1 MVTRIG
7 GLASGMDIDAMVAK
21 LMTAERAPLNK
32 LYQKKQ
38 TAEWQRDAYRS
49 INTKM
54 KTFSDYTFDN
64 ILLSSN
70 FLKKTSSTSGTN
82 SSKVTVKA
90 GSGAAGNLEIQEVT
104 KLASNAKTDVATVGK
119 ATHRLAKGT
128 DTLSDLG
135 IQGTEIKLNVAKGD
149 GTFEEKTIQFGNNID
164 EFVNNLKSAG
174 LNKSEYNTSTGKFT
188 ITGAD
193 FTIADS
199 DSANKLKTLGFSTS
213 NISSSLADTTTK
225 NTELSDLGLTAGTGV
240 FKLKVGT
247 ETKSFDILAD
257 DTIQSFM
264 DRLNAADSGVRA
276 SFDETKRQFSIVPAK
291 AGETITAGDD
301 TSFESL
307 QKLGINSTASVSSTQ
322 FVGVKSGDSTDPKG
336 STLLGEL
343 GLKDGSVTF
352 NVIQANGET
361 KQTKISYS
369 SSDTIDSFI
378 QSLNRSGAGVTAL
391 FSNGKLTIGANNSGT
406 VKDGSTSGIQVIND
420 AEGNADKLL
429 TTLGL
434 NKDAGTTKAGTVS
447 TFDLVT
453 DANEGTDALYKING
467 IEMSSN
473 SNLINVSG
481 YEITLNGTFDD
492 SAVTVS
498 STNDINHMVDKIK
511 EFVNKYN
518 EFIAGIN
525 DQLKETK
532 YRSYLP
538 LTDEQRK
545 EMTETEQKMWDEKA
559 KSGLLRSD
567 AMLRQGLSDMRSALG
582 GHVNGLGDNVID
594 TLAEMG
600 ITTTKSYNDGGK
612 LQIDET
618 KLRKA
623 LTEDPDRVMSTLTQ
637 SGEKKADGTDTRGV
651 IVRLRSAMDEFGKK
665 IESKA
670 GRATMTD
677 SQYSIGKNLIDM
689 DKRIDTWKL
698 KLENIE
704 SRYWKQFTAMEQAIN
719 KANSQSGMFIQF
731 AGGN

>member
-7 GLASGMDIDAMVAK
+7 GLASGMDIDSMVAK

-38 TAEWQRDAYRS
+38 IAEWQRDAYRS

-54 KTFSDYTFDN
+54 KTFNDYTFDN
-64 ILLSSN
+64 IILSSN
-70 FLKKTSSTSGTN
+70 FMKKTASVSGGSSD
-82 SSKVTVKA
+82 KVSVKA
-90 GSGAAGNLEIQEVT
+90 GAGASGNLEIQQVSQ
-104 KLASNAKTDVATVGK
+104 LASNAKTGVVDVSKTTRKLATEGNE
-119 ATHRLAKGT
+119 
-128 DTLSDLG
+128 LSELG
-135 IQGTEIKLNVAKGD
+135 ITSNGNIKLKITDDKGNVQEKEV
-149 GTFEEKTIQFGNNID
+149 TFEKENTISELVQKLKDAGVSDASFNAATGQITMGGN
-164 EFVNNLKSAG
+164 V
-174 LNKSEYNTSTGKFT
+174 T
-188 ITGAD
+188 IVSQENAETFNFSSNGV
-193 FTIADS
+193 S
-199 DSANKLKTLGFSTS
+199 DS
-213 NISSSLADTTTK
+213 
-225 NTELSDLGLTAGTGV
+225 
-240 FKLKVGT
+240 
-247 ETKSFDILAD
+247 
-257 DTIQSFM
+257 
-264 DRLNAADSGVRA
+264 
-276 SFDETKRQFSIVPAK
+276 
-291 AGETITAGDD
+291 
-301 TSFESL
+301 
-307 QKLGINSTASVSSTQ
+307 Q
-322 FVGVKSGDSTDPKG
+322 FVDGGPGFGVTPSG
-336 STLLGEL
+336 STRLGEL
-343 GLKDGSVTF
+343 GLENGSITL

-361 KQTKISYS
+361 KQTKISFNK
-369 SSDTIDSFI
+369 SDTLDSFI
-378 QSLNRSGAGVTAL
+378 TSLNRSGAGVTAL
-391 FSNGKLTIGANNSGT
+391 FSNGKLTIGANNSGE
-406 VKDGSTSGIQVIND
+406 VKGGSTSSIQILKGDNND
-420 AEGNADKLL
+420 ATNMLNALGFSAAPGGKTKDKDGNDI
-429 TTLGL
+429 
-434 NKDAGTTKAGTVS
+434 D
-447 TFDLVT
+447 TFDLT
-453 DANEGTDALYKING
+453 KFGNGKEGQNAKYTING
-467 IEMSSN
+467 LEMEST
-473 SNLINVSG
+473 SNLVNVSG
-481 YEITLNGTFDD
+481 YEITLNGEFNKGGIDP
-492 SAVTVS
+492 ANTVS
-498 STNDINHMVDKIK
+498 VKSTNDINHMVDKIK

-532 YRSYLP
+532 YRSYMP

-582 GHVNGLGDNVID
+582 GHVDGLGDNVID

-623 LTEDPDRVMSTLTQ
+623 LADDPDRVMSTLTQ
-637 SGEKKADGTDTRGV
+637 TGEKKADGTDTRGV

-719 KANSQSGMFIQF
+719 KANSQSGMFMQF

>member
-7 GLASGMDIDAMVAK
+7 GLASGMDIDSMVAK

-38 TAEWQRDAYRS
+38 IAEWQRDAYRS

-54 KTFSDYTFDN
+54 KTFNDYSFDN
-64 ILLSSN
+64 IILSSN
-70 FLKKTSSTSGTN
+70 FMKKTASVSGGSSD
-82 SSKVTVKA
+82 KVSVKA
-90 GSGAAGNLEIQEVT
+90 GAGASGNLEIQQVSQ
-104 KLASNAKTDVATVGK
+104 LASNAKTDVVNVSNTQRKIAGENNILSEIGIASQGELKLKITDDKGNATEKTV
-119 ATHRLAKGT
+119 
-128 DTLSDLG
+128 
-135 IQGTEIKLNVAKGD
+135 
-149 GTFEEKTIQFGNNID
+149 TFEPTDKISDFVQKLKDVGVSNASFNAATGQISMAGNNVTVISQTNA
-164 EFVNNLKSAG
+164 EV
-174 LNKSEYNTSTGKFT
+174 LNFSSNGV
-188 ITGAD
+188 
-193 FTIADS
+193 S
-199 DSANKLKTLGFSTS
+199 DS
-213 NISSSLADTTTK
+213 
-225 NTELSDLGLTAGTGV
+225 
-240 FKLKVGT
+240 
-247 ETKSFDILAD
+247 
-257 DTIQSFM
+257 
-264 DRLNAADSGVRA
+264 
-276 SFDETKRQFSIVPAK
+276 
-291 AGETITAGDD
+291 
-301 TSFESL
+301 
-307 QKLGINSTASVSSTQ
+307 Q
-322 FVGVKSGDSTDPKG
+322 FVDGGQGFGVTPNG
-336 STLLGEL
+336 STRLGEL
-343 GLKDGSVTF
+343 GLENGSITL

-361 KQTKISYS
+361 KQTKISFNK
-369 SSDTIDSFI
+369 SDTLDSFI
-378 QSLNRSGAGVTAL
+378 TSLNRSGAGVTAL
-391 FSNGKLTIGANNSGT
+391 FSNGKLTMSANNSGE
-406 VKDGSTSGIQVIND
+406 VKGGSTSSIQLLKGDNND
-420 AEGNADKLL
+420 ATNMLNALGFGAAPDGKTKDKDGNDI
-429 TTLGL
+429 
-434 NKDAGTTKAGTVS
+434 D
-447 TFDLVT
+447 TFDLT
-453 DANEGTDALYKING
+453 KFGGGTEGQNAKYTING
-467 IEMSSN
+467 LDMEST
-473 SNLINVSG
+473 SNLVNVSG
-481 YEITLNGTFDD
+481 YEITLNGEFNKGGIDP
-492 SAVTVS
+492 ANTVS
-498 STNDINHMVDKIK
+498 VKSTNDINHMVDKIK

-532 YRSYLP
+532 YRSYMP

-582 GHVNGLGDNVID
+582 GHVDGLGDNVID

-612 LQIDET
+612 LQIDEN

-623 LTEDPDRVMSTLTQ
+623 LADDPDRVMSTLTQ
-637 SGEKKADGTDTRGV
+637 TGEKKADGTDTRGV

-719 KANSQSGMFIQF
+719 KANQQSGMFMQF